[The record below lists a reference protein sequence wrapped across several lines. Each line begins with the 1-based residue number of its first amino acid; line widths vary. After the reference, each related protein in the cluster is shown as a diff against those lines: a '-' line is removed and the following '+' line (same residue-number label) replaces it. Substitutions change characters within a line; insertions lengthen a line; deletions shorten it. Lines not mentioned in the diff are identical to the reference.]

1 MYSEHHTDE
10 YDIVSKVAYLIG
22 VPVQY
27 FENTELSL
35 DVYDMLDK
43 RSECRIIRN
52 LCYIFTTIQ
61 KNYTYFRNSMAN
73 ELKNLHT
80 LDETKEAVTNLRN
93 DGVDIIKA
101 NGTLDEYRPRI
112 AQLITNHISDCKD
125 VFPMWVPWDYIK
137 KLFAFPSGTKRNVQ
151 ENAYSA
157 FMQNLDK
164 YPFRMYLNWNFS
176 GDDSGNIL
184 YNDEK
189 FMVNLFRQNGEI
201 FTAYDKVRGESATA
215 KDNIFSFLDSSHNV
229 VALVD
234 CENSD
239 PLKICAVF
247 QSMDME
253 TISKIKKIILYNDVN
268 ASSVWTMLRKY
279 TKATVEHKMTERVLE
294 TKSVVDASLIVG
306 CCTEHYMNHV
316 DSFLLFSSDSD
327 YWALINQLVTAKF
340 LVMVEKDK
348 TSYNVID
355 KMKQNDV
362 PYCYIDEF
370 CQAGDSYELRL
381 NALTTE
387 CEDYIEKHFAPTG
400 FNVNE
405 MVAKAFDRTRVR
417 MTPKEEK
424 NYKESIIKKLH
435 LDIGTDG
442 EVRILIR

>member
-1 MYSEHHTDE
+1 
-10 YDIVSKVAYLIG
+10 
-22 VPVQY
+22 
-27 FENTELSL
+27 
-35 DVYDMLDK
+35 
-43 RSECRIIRN
+43 
-52 LCYIFTTIQ
+52 
-61 KNYTYFRNSMAN
+61 
-73 ELKNLHT
+73 
-80 LDETKEAVTNLRN
+80 
-93 DGVDIIKA
+93 
-101 NGTLDEYRPRI
+101 
-112 AQLITNHISDCKD
+112 
-125 VFPMWVPWDYIK
+125 
-137 KLFAFPSGTKRNVQ
+137 
-151 ENAYSA
+151 
-157 FMQNLDK
+157 
-164 YPFRMYLNWNFS
+164 
-176 GDDSGNIL
+176 
-184 YNDEK
+184 
-189 FMVNLFRQNGEI
+189 
-201 FTAYDKVRGESATA
+201 
-215 KDNIFSFLDSSHNV
+215 
-229 VALVD
+229 
-234 CENSD
+234 
-239 PLKICAVF
+239 
-247 QSMDME
+247 
-253 TISKIKKIILYNDVN
+253 
-268 ASSVWTMLRKY
+268 MLRKY

-355 KMKQNDV
+355 KMKQNNV